1 MRHGTALTA
10 DGGLCC
16 MSLFSSPKIIQTNLM
31 GKFRCGNSKQTLFF
45 NCRGKLPGNF
55 GGSVCQYNVV
65 SLPVCVS
72 FFPLPPPCRLS
83 RLSLFAEKWREAE
96 NFSFIR
102 YFLRLQFLPLQPSG
116 ISEQGV
122 NEPSAAL
129 GRQRLTSRAGNVPS
143 VSEISP
149 VMLVA
154 TRFPVW

>member
-1 MRHGTALTA
+1 MAQHWRLMEASAVYPCFHLPKLFRQISWGNFDVAIVNRRFSLTA
-10 DGGLCC
+10 RVNYQVILVE
-16 MSLFSSPKIIQTNLM
+16 T
-31 GKFRCGNSKQTLFF
+31 
-45 NCRGKLPGNF
+45 
-55 GGSVCQYNVV
+55 CQYNVV
-65 SLPVCVS
+65 SLPVCVF
-72 FFPLPPPCRLS
+72 FFPLPPPCCLS